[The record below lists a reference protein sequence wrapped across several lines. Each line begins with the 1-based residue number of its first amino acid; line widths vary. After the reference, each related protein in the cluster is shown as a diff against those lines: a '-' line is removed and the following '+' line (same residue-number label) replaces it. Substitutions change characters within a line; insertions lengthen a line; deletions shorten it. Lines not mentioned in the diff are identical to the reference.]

1 MFDIGYNVG
10 MTVGAETETT
20 PHVDGGDGGE
30 AAGSAEAVH
39 AARAS
44 LLRAIAEGRSAVGSL
59 SPDQIWTCSDADV
72 RELVALH
79 AQLDAL
85 SAALGHLI
93 VREADVRDLASKDG
107 QVSTASWLMQ
117 KLTLHPGE
125 AKARVK
131 TAEMLSRTAT
141 ATCSA
146 LVEGRVNADQARAI
160 ARGLDKIEAHASAEV
175 LGEAEAFLLREGIGL
190 HSGHITRLARH
201 IETVLD
207 PDGEEPKDRAE
218 RSRTLSVTDVG
229 GGLHRIK
236 GLLTDEAAALLQAAL
251 DPLAAPRPATKDAD
265 GHATERDTRTPGQR
279 NHDALA
285 DLCRQFLRFGDLG
298 TAHGARPHVH
308 VTASIE
314 TMRGDTGHPF
324 ARTATGEDLDL
335 ATLQRIACDAGLT
348 PILTDTLGV
357 PLAMGRQ
364 VRTATPAQWVAL
376 VARDIGC
383 IGEGCTR
390 PASWCE
396 AHHFPP
402 WEHDGR
408 TDLDKL
414 ALLCSHHH
422 HLAHHDG
429 WQVRLG
435 ADGHPE
441 MIPPVW
447 VDKEQRPRRN
457 AHWKL
462 IRNGLKC

>member
-1 MFDIGYNVG
+1 M
-10 MTVGAETETT
+10 
-20 PHVDGGDGGE
+20 
-30 AAGSAEAVH
+30 
-39 AARAS
+39 
-44 LLRAIAEGRSAVGSL
+44 
-59 SPDQIWTCSDADV
+59 
-72 RELVALH
+72 H
-79 AQLDAL
+79 AQLE
-85 SAALGHLI
+85 SVTAALGHLI
-93 VREADVRDLASKDG
+93 VRDADVRDLASKAG
-107 QVSTASWLMQ
+107 QVSTASWLGQ

-141 ATCSA
+141 ATQDA
-146 LVEGRVNADQARAI
+146 LEAGRVNADQARAI
-160 ARGLDKIEAHASAEV
+160 ARGLDKIEPHANAEV
-175 LGEAEAFLLREGIGL
+175 LAEAEAFLLREGIGL

-207 PDGEEPKDRAE
+207 PDGEEPNDRAE

-229 GGLHRIK
+229 GGLHRLK

-251 DPLAAPRPATKDAD
+251 DPLAAPRPATKDPD

-285 DLCRQFLRFGDLG
+285 DICRQFLRFGDLG

-314 TMRGDTGHPF
+314 TLHGDTGHPF
-324 ARTATGEDLDL
+324 ARTATGQDLDL
-335 ATLQRIACDAGLT
+335 ATLQRLACDAGLT

-364 VRTATPAQWVAL
+364 VRTATPAQWAAL

-422 HLAHHDG
+422 HVAHHEG
-429 WQVRLG
+429 WQICLG
-435 ADGHPE
+435 TDGHPE

>member
-1 MFDIGYNVG
+1 MS
-10 MTVGAETETT
+10 VGA
-20 PHVDGGDGGE
+20 VAGE
-30 AAGSAEAVH
+30 SVALDVMSGALAQ
-39 AARAS
+39 
-44 LLRAIAEGRSAVGSL
+44 LRAAVPML
-59 SPDQIWTCSDADV
+59 SPQEIWTCSDATV
-72 RELVALH
+72 EALVLMH
-79 AQLDAL
+79 AQLE
-85 SAALGHLI
+85 SVTAALGHLI
-93 VREADVRDLASKDG
+93 VRDADVRDLASKAG
-107 QVSTASWLMQ
+107 AVSAASWLGQ

-141 ATCSA
+141 ATQDA
-146 LVEGRVNADQARAI
+146 LVAGQVNADQARAI
-160 ARGLDKIEAHASAEV
+160 ARGLDKIEPHANAEV

-201 IETVLD
+201 IETVLN
-207 PDGEEPKDRAE
+207 PDGAEPDDKAQ
-218 RSRTLSVTDVG
+218 RSRSLSITDVG

-285 DLCRQFLRFGDLG
+285 DICRQFLRFGDLG

-314 TMRGDTGHPF
+314 TLNGDTGHPF

-335 ATLQRIACDAGLT
+335 ATLQRLACDAGLT

-364 VRTATPAQWVAL
+364 VRTATPAQWAAL

-396 AHHFPP
+396 AHHFPA

-422 HLAHHDG
+422 HVTHHDG

-435 ADGHPE
+435 TNGHPE

-447 VDKEQRPRRN
+447 VDAQQRPRRN

-462 IRNGLKC
+462 IRDGLKQPATEQPRPEQNPVAGSDPDHGP

>member
-1 MFDIGYNVG
+1 M
-10 MTVGAETETT
+10 
-20 PHVDGGDGGE
+20 
-30 AAGSAEAVH
+30 
-39 AARAS
+39 AS
-44 LLRAIAEGRSAVGSL
+44 PQE
-59 SPDQIWTCSDADV
+59 IWTCSDATV
-72 RELVALH
+72 EALVLMH
-79 AQLDAL
+79 AQLE
-85 SAALGHLI
+85 SVTAALGHLI
-93 VREADVRDLASKDG
+93 VRDADVRDLASKAG
-107 QVSTASWLMQ
+107 AVSTASWLGQ

-141 ATCSA
+141 ATQDA
-146 LVEGRVNADQARAI
+146 LVAGRVNADQARAI
-160 ARGLDKIEAHASAEV
+160 ARGLDRIEPHAGAEV

-201 IETVLD
+201 IETVLN

-308 VTASIE
+308 VTATID
-314 TMRGDTGHPF
+314 TMRGDTGHPY

-335 ATLQRIACDAGLT
+335 ATLQRLACDAGLT

-364 VRTATPAQWVAL
+364 VRTATPAQWAAL

-422 HLAHHDG
+422 HVAHHDG

-435 ADGHPE
+435 TDGHPE

-462 IRNGLKC
+462 LRDGLKQPAAPKPADPESDEPDRGP

>member
-1 MFDIGYNVG
+1 
-10 MTVGAETETT
+10 
-20 PHVDGGDGGE
+20 
-30 AAGSAEAVH
+30 
-39 AARAS
+39 
-44 LLRAIAEGRSAVGSL
+44 
-59 SPDQIWTCSDADV
+59 
-72 RELVALH
+72 
-79 AQLDAL
+79 
-85 SAALGHLI
+85 
-93 VREADVRDLASKDG
+93 
-107 QVSTASWLMQ
+107 
-117 KLTLHPGE
+117 
-125 AKARVK
+125 
-131 TAEMLSRTAT
+131 MLSRTAT
-141 ATCSA
+141 ATQDA
-146 LVEGRVNADQARAI
+146 LVAGRVNADQARAI
-160 ARGLDKIEAHASAEV
+160 ARGLGRIEPHATGEV
-175 LGEAEAFLLREGIGL
+175 FGQAEAFLLREGIGL

-207 PDGEEPKDRAE
+207 PDGPEPDGTGPDDRAQKS
-218 RSRTLSVTDVG
+218 RSLTITDVG

-236 GLLTDEAAALLQAAL
+236 GQLTDETAALLKAAL
-251 DPLAAPRPATKDAD
+251 DPLAAPRPATQGPD
-265 GHATERDTRTPGQR
+265 GEAGVKDTRTPGQR

-285 DLCRQFLRFGDLG
+285 DICRQFLRFGDLG
-298 TAHGARPHVH
+298 SAHGARPHVH
-308 VTASIE
+308 VTASVE
-314 TMRGDTGHPF
+314 TLNGDTGHPY
-324 ARTATGEDLDL
+324 ARTATGEDLAI
-335 ATLQRIACDAGLT
+335 ATLQRMACDAGIT
-348 PILTDTLGV
+348 PILANTLGV

-364 VRTATPAQWVAL
+364 VRTATPAQWAAL

-422 HLAHHDG
+422 HVAHHDG

-435 ADGHPE
+435 TNGHPE

-462 IRNGLKC
+462 IRDGLKQPAAPKPADPESDEPDRGP